1 MDWVSYQS
9 FLQDRPLGNPV
20 INEKEAI
27 DGCVDELTI
36 IIQEALATS
45 APKHRLR
52 ADTWLPLPASIQD
65 EIRLKKRLKSECK
78 SRGIQLCKAGHP
90 PPDVGNL
97 SIKRVEERT
106 LERCAGVL
114 EQRGSVAVEDDRENV
129 MNSDSLAPL
138 ATTVNTSFL

>member
-1 MDWVSYQS
+1 MDWLSYQS
-9 FLQDRPLGNPV
+9 FLQDRPPGNPV
-20 INEKEAI
+20 INEEQAI
-27 DGCVDELTI
+27 DRCIDELTST
-36 IIQEALATS
+36 IQEAIATS

-97 SIKRVEERT
+97 SLKRVEERT

-114 EQRGSVAVEDDRENV
+114 EQRGPVAVEDDKENV
-129 MNSDSLAPL
+129 VNSDSLAPL
-138 ATTVNTSFL
+138 ASTMNTSFL